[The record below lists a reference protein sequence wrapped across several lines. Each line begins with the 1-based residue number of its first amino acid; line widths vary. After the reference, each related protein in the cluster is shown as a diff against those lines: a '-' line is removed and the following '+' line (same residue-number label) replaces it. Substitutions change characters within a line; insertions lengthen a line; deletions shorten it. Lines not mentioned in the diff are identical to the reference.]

1 MSPLRIPKLPKR
13 RLLTN
18 EGVAVVA
25 FLATL
30 IIVIVWEAVK

>member
-1 MSPLRIPKLPKR
+1 MSPMKLPKFPKR
-13 RLLTN
+13 RILTN

-30 IIVIVWEAVK
+30 IIVLTYEAIK

>member
-25 FLATL
+25 FLAML
-30 IIVIVWEAVK
+30 IIVLTYEAIK

>member
-1 MSPLRIPKLPKR
+1 MSPMKLPKLPKR

-25 FLATL
+25 FLAAL
-30 IIVIVWEAVK
+30 IVAIVWEAVK